1 MPSRNFEDYIIE
13 ADHKP
18 ITLEDYAKSPATAF
32 LRYVISAKDAATQ
45 CLLKFKTTAKEK
57 KYTRDSLDSIHLIN
71 AGLLAAIM
79 GNFET
84 YQKYLFANMFEYSI
98 YLNRFDTTRFLKSLK
113 ESVKAEKSTKFE
125 VDFNRIAGYRDSK
138 VSVGL
143 VLADQLS
150 NWQSPSIVNLY
161 FKSFGLEDENRR
173 KLEFYSNA
181 DKDKL
186 SVLWQMRHSIVH
198 TASTITLPDSQ
209 KVLSLNRFG
218 GKVISLDTQFI
229 YEVARKMHPI
239 IKSATENMRSVYV
252 HNLSAGTP
260 ADVLSKIKDVFKVSS
275 TCNVWLR

>member
-1 MPSRNFEDYIIE
+1 MPTRNFEDYIIE
-13 ADHKP
+13 AEHKP
-18 ITLEDYAKSPATAF
+18 ITLEDYVKSPATAF
-32 LRYVISAKDAATQ
+32 LRYVVGAKDAARQ
-45 CLLKFKTTAKEK
+45 CLLKFKTTARART
-57 KYTRDSLDSIHLIN
+57 YTRDALDSINLIN

-98 YLNRFDTTRFLKSLK
+98 YLNRFDTTRFLKTLK
-113 ESVKAEKSTKFE
+113 DTVKAEKSTKFE
-125 VDFNRIAGYRDSK
+125 VDFSRIAGYRDSK

-143 VLADQLS
+143 VLAEQLS
-150 NWQSPSIVNLY
+150 NWQSPTIVNKF
-161 FKSFGLEDENRR
+161 FKSFGLADENGH
-173 KLEFYSNA
+173 KLEFYSKG
-181 DKDKL
+181 DKEKL

-209 KVLSLNRFG
+209 KVPLLNRFG

-239 IKSATENMRSVYV
+239 IKSATENMSKVYAN
-252 HNLSAGTP
+252 NLSTGIP
-260 ADVLSKIKDVFKVSS
+260 AEVLAKINDVFKVSS

>member
-1 MPSRNFEDYIIE
+1 MPARNFEDYIIE
-13 ADHKP
+13 AEHKP

-32 LRYVISAKDAATQ
+32 LRYVVSAKDAANQ
-45 CLLKFKTTAKEK
+45 CLLKFKTTARSRT
-57 KYTRDSLDSIHLIN
+57 YTRDALDSIHLIN

-84 YQKYLFANMFEYSI
+84 YQKYLFANMFECSI
-98 YLNRFDTTRFLKSLK
+98 YLNHFELQKFLKGLK

-125 VDFNRIAGYRDSK
+125 IDFTRIAGYRDSK

-150 NWQSPSIVNLY
+150 NWQSPLIVNSF
-161 FKSFGLEDENRR
+161 FKSYGLADVHGH

-181 DKDKL
+181 DKEKL

-198 TASTITLPDSQ
+198 TASTITLPDSE
-209 KVLSLNRFG
+209 KVTSLNRFG

-229 YEVARKMHPI
+229 YEVARKLHPI
-239 IKSATENMRSVYV
+239 IKSATKNMKDVYI
-252 HNLSAGTP
+252 HNLSATTP
-260 ADVLSKIKDVFKVSS
+260 ADVLTKISDIFKVSS
-275 TCNVWLR
+275 TCNAWLR

>member
-1 MPSRNFEDYIIE
+1 MRNFEDYIIE
-13 ADHKP
+13 TEHKP

-32 LRYVISAKDAATQ
+32 LRYVVGAKDAANQ
-45 CLLKFKTTAKEK
+45 CLKKFKTTARRRT
-57 KYTRDSLDSIHLIN
+57 YTQDALDNIHLIN

-98 YLNRFDTTRFLKSLK
+98 YLSNFDLTRFLRTLK
-113 ESVKAEKSTKFE
+113 GAVKAEKSTKFE
-125 VDFNRIAGYRDSK
+125 VDFTRIAGYRDSK

-150 NWQSPSIVNLY
+150 NWQSPSIVNSF
-161 FKSFGLEDENRR
+161 FKSYGLEDVHRQ

-181 DKDKL
+181 DKEKL

-209 KVLSLNRFG
+209 KVSTLNRFG

-239 IKSATENMRSVYV
+239 IKSATEHMRDVYV
-252 HNLSAGTP
+252 HNLSVGTP
-260 ADVLSKIKDVFKVSS
+260 GDVVSKINDVFKVSS

>member
-1 MPSRNFEDYIIE
+1 MPARNFEDYIIE
-13 ADHKP
+13 AEHKP
-18 ITLEDYAKSPATAF
+18 ITLDDYAKSPATAF
-32 LRYVISAKDAATQ
+32 LRYIVGAKDAANQ
-45 CLLKFKTTAKEK
+45 CLLKFKTTARAKT
-57 KYTRDSLDSIHLIN
+57 YTRDALDSIHLIN

-98 YLNRFDTTRFLKSLK
+98 YLNRFDTTRFLKALK
-113 ESVKAEKSTKFE
+113 DSVKAEKSTKFE
-125 VDFNRIAGYRDSK
+125 VDFSRIAGYRNSK

-150 NWQSPSIVNLY
+150 NWQSPPIVNSY
-161 FKSFGLEDENRR
+161 FKSFGLEDEHGR
-173 KLEFYSNA
+173 KLEFYSNS

-209 KVLSLNRFG
+209 KVSSLKRFG

-239 IKSATENMRSVYV
+239 IKSATENMHSVYV
-252 HNLSAGTP
+252 HKLSAGLP
-260 ADVLSKIKDVFKVSS
+260 ADLVTKINDVFKVSS
-275 TCNVWLR
+275 TCNAWLR

>member
-1 MPSRNFEDYIIE
+1 MPARYFEDYIIE
-13 ADHKP
+13 AEHKP

-32 LRYVISAKDAATQ
+32 LRYVVGAKDAANQ
-45 CLLKFKTTAKEK
+45 CLLKFKTTTRARI
-57 KYTRDSLDSIHLIN
+57 YTRDALDSIHLIN

-98 YLNRFDTTRFLKSLK
+98 YLNCFDISRFLKGLK
-113 ESVKAEKSTKFE
+113 ESVKAERSTKFE
-125 VDFNRIAGYRDSK
+125 VDFTRIAGYRDSK

-150 NWQSPSIVNLY
+150 NWQSPSIVNSF
-161 FKSFGLEDENRR
+161 FKSYGLTDVHGH

-181 DKDKL
+181 DKEKL

-209 KVLSLNRFG
+209 KVSSLSRFG
-218 GKVISLDTQFI
+218 GKVISLDNQFI
-229 YEVARKMHPI
+229 NEVARKMHPI
-239 IKSATENMRSVYV
+239 IKSATGNMRNVYV
-252 HNLSAGTP
+252 HNLTAGTP
-260 ADVLSKIKDVFKVSS
+260 ADVLAKINDVFKVTS
-275 TCNVWLR
+275 TCNAWLR

>member
-1 MPSRNFEDYIIE
+1 MPARNFEDYIIE
-13 ADHKP
+13 AEHKP

-32 LRYVISAKDAATQ
+32 LRYVVSAKDAANQ
-45 CLLKFKTTAKEK
+45 CLLKFKTTARSRT
-57 KYTRDSLDSIHLIN
+57 YTRDALDSIHMIN

-98 YLNRFDTTRFLKSLK
+98 YLNHFELQKCLKNLK

-125 VDFNRIAGYRDSK
+125 VDFTRIAGYRDSK

-150 NWQSPSIVNLY
+150 NWQSPSIVNSF
-161 FKSFGLEDENRR
+161 FKSYGLADVHGH
-173 KLEFYSNA
+173 KLEFYSND
-181 DKDKL
+181 DKEKL

-209 KVLSLNRFG
+209 KVTSLNRFG

-229 YEVARKMHPI
+229 YEVARKLHPI
-239 IKSATENMRSVYV
+239 IKSATENMKNVYIY
-252 HNLSAGTP
+252 NLSTGTP
-260 ADVLSKIKDVFKVSS
+260 TDILTKINEVFKVSS
-275 TCNVWLR
+275 TCNAWLR

>member
-1 MPSRNFEDYIIE
+1 MPARNFEDYIIE
-13 ADHKP
+13 AEHKP
-18 ITLEDYAKSPATAF
+18 ITLEDYTNSPATAF
-32 LRYVISAKDAATQ
+32 LRYVVGAKDAANQ
-45 CLLKFKTTAKEK
+45 CLLKFKTTARARI
-57 KYTRDSLDSIHLIN
+57 YTRDALDSIHLIN

-98 YLNRFDTTRFLKSLK
+98 YLNRFDITRFLKGLK

-125 VDFNRIAGYRDSK
+125 VDFTRIAGYRDSK

-150 NWQSPSIVNLY
+150 NWQSPSIVNSF
-161 FKSFGLEDENRR
+161 FKSYGLADVHGH

-181 DKDKL
+181 DKEKL

-209 KVLSLNRFG
+209 KVYSLSRFG
-218 GKVISLDTQFI
+218 GKVISLDNQFI
-229 YEVARKMHPI
+229 NEVARKMHPI
-239 IKSATENMRSVYV
+239 IKSATENMRNVYV
-252 HNLSAGTP
+252 HNLTAGTP
-260 ADVLSKIKDVFKVSS
+260 ADILAKINDVFKVTS
-275 TCNVWLR
+275 TCNAWLR

>member
-1 MPSRNFEDYIIE
+1 MPARNFEDYIIE
-13 ADHKP
+13 AEHKP

-32 LRYVISAKDAATQ
+32 LRYVVSAKDAANQ
-45 CLLKFKTTAKEK
+45 CLLKFKTTARSRT
-57 KYTRDSLDSIHLIN
+57 YTRDALDSIHMIN

-98 YLNRFDTTRFLKSLK
+98 YVNHFELQKCLKSLK

-125 VDFNRIAGYRDSK
+125 VDFTRIAGYRDSK

-150 NWQSPSIVNLY
+150 NWQSPSIVNSF
-161 FKSFGLEDENRR
+161 FKSYGLADVHGR
-173 KLEFYSNA
+173 KLEFYSND
-181 DKDKL
+181 DKEKL

-209 KVLSLNRFG
+209 KVTSLNRFG

-229 YEVARKMHPI
+229 YEVARKLHPI
-239 IKSATENMRSVYV
+239 IKSATENMKNVYI
-252 HNLSAGTP
+252 HNLSTGTP
-260 ADVLSKIKDVFKVSS
+260 TDILTKINEVFKVSS
-275 TCNVWLR
+275 TCNAWLR

>member
-1 MPSRNFEDYIIE
+1 MPTRNFEDYIIE
-13 ADHKP
+13 AEHKP
-18 ITLEDYAKSPATAF
+18 ITLEDYVKSPATAF
-32 LRYVISAKDAATQ
+32 LRYVVGAKDAARQ
-45 CLLKFKTTAKEK
+45 CLQKFKTTARART
-57 KYTRDSLDSIHLIN
+57 YTRDALDSINLIN

-98 YLNRFDTTRFLKSLK
+98 YLNRFDTTRFLKTLK
-113 ESVKAEKSTKFE
+113 DTVKAEKSTKFE
-125 VDFNRIAGYRDSK
+125 VDFSRIAGYRDSK

-143 VLADQLS
+143 VLAEQLS
-150 NWQSPSIVNLY
+150 NWQSPTIVNKF
-161 FKSFGLEDENRR
+161 FKSFGLADENGH
-173 KLEFYSNA
+173 KLEFYSKG
-181 DKDKL
+181 DKEKL

-209 KVLSLNRFG
+209 KVPLLNRFG

-239 IKSATENMRSVYV
+239 IKSATENMSKVYAN
-252 HNLSAGTP
+252 NLSTGIP
-260 ADVLSKIKDVFKVSS
+260 AEVLAKINDVFKVSS

>member
-1 MPSRNFEDYIIE
+1 MPARNFEDYIIE
-13 ADHKP
+13 AEHKP

-32 LRYVISAKDAATQ
+32 LRYVVSAKDAANQ
-45 CLLKFKTTAKEK
+45 CLLKFKTTARSRT
-57 KYTRDSLDSIHLIN
+57 YTRDALDSIHMIN

-98 YLNRFDTTRFLKSLK
+98 YLNHFELQKCLKSLK

-125 VDFNRIAGYRDSK
+125 VDFTRIAGYRDSK

-150 NWQSPSIVNLY
+150 NWQSPSIVNSF
-161 FKSFGLEDENRR
+161 FKSYGLADVHGH
-173 KLEFYSNA
+173 KLEFYSND
-181 DKDKL
+181 DKEKL

-209 KVLSLNRFG
+209 KVTSLNRFG

-229 YEVARKMHPI
+229 YEVARKLHPI
-239 IKSATENMRSVYV
+239 IKSATENMKNVYI
-252 HNLSAGTP
+252 HNLSTGTP
-260 ADVLSKIKDVFKVSS
+260 TDILTKINEVFKVSS
-275 TCNVWLR
+275 TCNAWLR

>member
-1 MPSRNFEDYIIE
+1 MPARNFEDYIIE
-13 ADHKP
+13 AEHKP

-32 LRYVISAKDAATQ
+32 LRYVVSAKDAANQ
-45 CLLKFKTTAKEK
+45 CLLKFKTTARSRT
-57 KYTRDSLDSIHLIN
+57 YTRDALDSIHMIN

-84 YQKYLFANMFEYSI
+84 FQKYLFANMFEYSI
-98 YLNRFDTTRFLKSLK
+98 YLNHFELQKCLKSLK

-125 VDFNRIAGYRDSK
+125 VDFTRIAGYRDSK

-150 NWQSPSIVNLY
+150 NWQSPSIVNSF
-161 FKSFGLEDENRR
+161 FKSYGLADVHGH
-173 KLEFYSNA
+173 KLEFYSND
-181 DKDKL
+181 DKEKL

-209 KVLSLNRFG
+209 KVTSLNRFG

-229 YEVARKMHPI
+229 YEVARKLHPI
-239 IKSATENMRSVYV
+239 IMSATENMKNVYI
-252 HNLSAGTP
+252 HNLSTGTP
-260 ADVLSKIKDVFKVSS
+260 TDILTKINEVFKVSS
-275 TCNVWLR
+275 TCNAWLR

>member
-1 MPSRNFEDYIIE
+1 MPARNFEDYIIE
-13 ADHKP
+13 AEHKP

-32 LRYVISAKDAATQ
+32 LRYVVSAKDAANQ
-45 CLLKFKTTAKEK
+45 CLLKFKTTARSRT
-57 KYTRDSLDSIHLIN
+57 YTRDALDSIHMIN

-98 YLNRFDTTRFLKSLK
+98 YLNHFELQKCLKNLK

-125 VDFNRIAGYRDSK
+125 VDFTRIAGYRDSK

-150 NWQSPSIVNLY
+150 NWQSPSIVNSF
-161 FKSFGLEDENRR
+161 FKSYGLADVHGH
-173 KLEFYSNA
+173 KLEFYSND
-181 DKDKL
+181 DKEKL

-209 KVLSLNRFG
+209 KVTSLNRFG

-229 YEVARKMHPI
+229 YEVARKLHPI
-239 IKSATENMRSVYV
+239 IKSATENMKNVYI
-252 HNLSAGTP
+252 HNLSTGTP
-260 ADVLSKIKDVFKVSS
+260 TDILTKINEVFKVSS
-275 TCNVWLR
+275 TCNAWLR